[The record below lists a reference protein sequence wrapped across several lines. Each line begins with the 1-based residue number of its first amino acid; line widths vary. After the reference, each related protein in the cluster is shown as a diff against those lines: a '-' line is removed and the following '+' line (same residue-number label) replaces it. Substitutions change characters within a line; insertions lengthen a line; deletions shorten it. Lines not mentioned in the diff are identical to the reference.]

1 MPFLHRALERTR
13 PHWVRCLFLVL
24 LGFAVR
30 FPALS
35 GDLIWDD
42 ASLVRDNPLIKS
54 PLLFGETFRHYLAL
68 DGSSPHY
75 RPIQNISYFFDYLI
89 WNADPFGYHLSN
101 LFWHIGSGV
110 LLYFLLLRLLQPFR
124 DRFAGQLISGAA
136 FLVAL
141 FWIVHPV
148 HSAAVDYISGRADSL
163 GFFFACAGWLVYAKA
178 RSVPSRPGRSLLHA
192 AAGAL
197 ALTALCARETGCVW
211 MLLFLFHL
219 FVFHREESWRSKL
232 SVAAVCLA
240 LVAIYA
246 GLRQLPSE
254 HLLPSGSVSLPFAER
269 LTLMMRALGDYARLM
284 IFPSNLHV
292 ERTVRAS
299 TDGAGGL
306 LLFYGIVAAA
316 ALAYGTF
323 RKGKAQP
330 IRALGAAWFILAFLP
345 ISNLFTL
352 NATVAEHWLYL
363 PSVGLLIFIAGAWL
377 ELPAHRHVVFLAAA
391 GCIALVGLSARS
403 FVRSSDWVNSETFY
417 SRSLAAGASKTRFV
431 LNLAQTYAA
440 RKDYARAEDLLRT
453 LVATNPHYAM
463 GQNALAHLLLEEGR
477 KDEAQ
482 QIFAVTTQAK
492 SARSDQPRDWIAAL
506 NLAYMKYSGNDAPAA
521 LAILEKARSDF
532 PGTWRLISFESE
544 ILRAT
549 GESERALGLV
559 RKFRETNWWNCAAA
573 IEMGR
578 IYFEQRRY
586 AEAEV
591 VLRRASWLD
600 IHDVESLNLIA
611 ALNLEQDR
619 LEAACDAQR
628 SAVRRQPDQPR
639 QYFLLADI
647 LNKMGR
653 SDEARAALVEV
664 RQLQAL
670 AKAK

>member
-1 MPFLHRALERTR
+1 MSFLHRILERTR
-13 PHWVRCLFLVL
+13 PHWVRCLFLVF
-24 LGFAVR
+24 LGIAVR

-35 GDLIWDD
+35 GELVWDD

-54 PLLFGETFRHYLAL
+54 PLLFGETFRHHLAL

-101 LFWHIGSGV
+101 LAWHIGSGV
-110 LLYFLLLRLLQPFR
+110 LLYFLLLRLLRPFR
-124 DRFAGQLISGAA
+124 DRFAEHLISGAA
-136 FLVAL
+136 FFVAL
-141 FWIVHPV
+141 FWTIHPV

-163 GFFFACAGWLVYAKA
+163 AFFFACASWLVYAKA
-178 RSVPSRPGRSLLHA
+178 RSVASRLHRYA
-192 AAGAL
+192 LNTAAGAL
-197 ALTALCARETGCVW
+197 ALTALCSRETGCVW

-219 FVFHREESWRSKL
+219 FAFHRKESWRSKMSIAAICL
-232 SVAAVCLA
+232 S

-254 HLLPSGSVSLPFAER
+254 HLLLSGTAPLPFAER
-269 LTLMMRALGDYARLM
+269 VTLMTRALGDYARLM

-292 ERTVRAS
+292 ERSVRAL
-299 TDGAGGL
+299 TNGGGGL
-306 LLFYGIVAAA
+306 LLVCGLVTAAG
-316 ALAYGTF
+316 LAYGAF

-330 IRALGAAWFILAFLP
+330 IRVLGAAWFILAFLP

-363 PSVGLLIFIAGAWL
+363 PSVGLLIFIAGVWL
-377 ELPAHRHVVFLAAA
+377 EVSTRRQIVLASAA
-391 GCIALVGLSARS
+391 GVALIALSARS
-403 FVRSSDWVNSETFY
+403 FIRSGDWVNSETFY
-417 SRSLAAGASKTRFV
+417 SRALAAGAAKTRFV

-440 RKDYARAEDLLRT
+440 RKDYARAEGLLRT
-453 LVATNPHYAM
+453 LVAINPHYAL

-482 QIFAVTTQAK
+482 QLFATLTQAK
-492 SARSDQPRDWIAAL
+492 SERSDQPRDWIAAL

-521 LAILEKARSDF
+521 LAVLDKARSDF
-532 PGTWRLISFESE
+532 PGTWRLISLESE

-549 GESERALGLV
+549 GESERALELV
-559 RKFRETNWWNCAAA
+559 RQFRETNWWHCAAA

-578 IYFEQRRY
+578 IYSEQRRY
-586 AEAEV
+586 ADAEIA
-591 VLRRASWLD
+591 LRRASWLD
-600 IHDVESLNLIA
+600 IHDAESLNLIA
-611 ALNLEQDR
+611 ALNLEQNR

-647 LNKMGR
+647 LQKMGR
-653 SDEARAALVEV
+653 SDEAQAALVEV

-670 AKAK
+670 AKAN